1 MISLDKCNGSCN
13 AVDELSTKIC
23 VQSETKDINF
33 KLFNMIA
40 RINEVKTLVKHI
52 LYDCKCKLDSRT
64 CS

>member
-33 KLFNMIA
+33 KLFNMIT
-40 RINEVKTLVKHI
+40 RINEVKTLVKRI